1 MVLLQKSKNSD
12 LLFRLWGVSGFI
24 FPPLSW
30 SIVILALDTCLLS
43 QTNFFVIFHNQC
55 FGKYLKWRWKLFE
68 FGGHFTASFLVEDLC
83 DCCEQK
89 KRVVYRSWSFL
100 AFPCM
105 CTFQPI
111 CQSEDFESWSFLVCW
126 FPGPWFGPKDRKLLS
141 FDLTVDNI
149 SDLLWYATMI
159 YLPFLLPRFS
169 FPG

>member
-89 KRVVYRSWSFL
+89 KTCCLQKLKFSCISLYVYFSTNMPIRRFRILVLSCLLIPRSLVWAKRSQTSFVQFCL
-100 AFPCM
+100 EEAVRD
-105 CTFQPI
+105 TI
-111 CQSEDFESWSFLVCW
+111 V
-126 FPGPWFGPKDRKLLS
+126 
-141 FDLTVDNI
+141 
-149 SDLLWYATMI
+149 LWHQN
-159 YLPFLLPRFS
+159 
-169 FPG
+169 